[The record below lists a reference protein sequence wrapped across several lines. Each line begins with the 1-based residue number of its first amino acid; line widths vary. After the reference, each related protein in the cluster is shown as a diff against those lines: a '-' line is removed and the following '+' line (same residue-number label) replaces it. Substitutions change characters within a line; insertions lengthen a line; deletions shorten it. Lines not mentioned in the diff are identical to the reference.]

1 MKRVIASKLEAE
13 GIKCI
18 NAVYQINNYHAF
30 VITSIWQNELSFV
43 EYIKQD
49 AVLRLEI
56 KRCLNAIDWY
66 LINTLKHV
74 TRHIQT

>member
-18 NAVYQINNYHAF
+18 NALHQINNCLAF

-49 AVLRLEI
+49 AVFEI
-56 KRCLNAIDWY
+56 RIKTMFEFY